1 MKDTIKTFEEYQKEA
16 VKYKISLDKFLEEH
30 PDTPKDVIELLAVAY
45 DGLGLG
51 EAGEV
56 QGKIKKI
63 IRDNGGLIT
72 KEAKYEIAKE
82 LGDTMYY
89 IASMSDNLGMTLED
103 IATMSVEKIRDRY
116 SRGVLRGSGDN
127 R

>member
-1 MKDTIKTFEEYQKEA
+1 MITTFNEYQKEA
-16 VKYKISLDKFLEEH
+16 NFLKISLDKFLEEH
-30 PDTPKDVIELLAVAY
+30 PDTPEDVKLLLAVAY

-63 IRDNGGLIT
+63 IRDNGGYISA
-72 KEAKYEIAKE
+72 ENRIEIKKE
-82 LGDTMYY
+82 LGDILWYV
-89 IASMSDNLGMTLED
+89 ASMCDGLGISMED
-103 IATMSVEKIRDRY
+103 VATGNIEKLKSRRDR
-116 SRGVLRGSGDN
+116 GTLHGSGDN

>member
-1 MKDTIKTFEEYQKEA
+1 MITTFKEYQKK
-16 VKYKISLDKFLEEH
+16 VVGVTISLDKFKELH
-30 PDTPKDVIELLAVAY
+30 PDIPKDVIEMLAIAY

-63 IRDNGGLIT
+63 IRDNGGIIT
-72 KEAKYEIAKE
+72 NEAKMGIMGE
-82 LGDTMYY
+82 LSDVLWY
-89 IASMSDNLGMTLED
+89 IASMCENLGIKMENV
-103 IATMSVEKIRDRY
+103 ATYNIEKVQDRKR
-116 SRGVLRGSGDN
+116 RGVLNGSGDN

>member
-1 MKDTIKTFEEYQKEA
+1 MKITTFSEYQKKA
-16 VKYKISLDKFLEEH
+16 NFLKISLDKFMELHE
-30 PDTPKDVIELLAVAY
+30 DIPKDVELLLAVAY

-63 IRDNGGLIT
+63 IRDNGGIIT
-72 KEAKYEIAKE
+72 AESKIEIMKEA
-82 LGDTMYY
+82 GDIMWYL
-89 IASMSDNLGMTLED
+89 ASLCDNLGFSLED
-103 IATMSVEKIRDRY
+103 VANENIKKLKSRRDR
-116 SRGVLRGSGDN
+116 GTLHGSGDN

>member
-16 VKYKISLDKFLEEH
+16 TQLNISLDKFRKIH
-30 PDTPKDVIELLAVAY
+30 PDLPEDVLSLMAITY

-63 IRDNGGLIT
+63 IRDNGGIIT
-72 KEAKYEIAKE
+72 DEAKNALILEI
-82 LGDTMYY
+82 GDTMWYL
-89 IASMSDNLGMTLED
+89 ASLCQNLGTTLENAASEN
-103 IATMSVEKIRDRY
+103 IKKLKLRHINKTVE
-116 SRGVLRGSGDN
+116 GSGDY

>member
-1 MKDTIKTFEEYQKEA
+1 MEINTFKEYQKEA
-16 VKYKISLDKFLEEH
+16 VGLAISLDKFRKIFPNLDDE
-30 PDTPKDVIELLAVAY
+30 VIKLVAVAY

-63 IRDNGGLIT
+63 IRDNGGIIT
-72 KEAKYEIAKE
+72 PEAVDGIKDE
-82 LGDTMYY
+82 LGDTLWY
-89 IASMSDNLGMTLED
+89 ITSMCKNLGITLED
-103 IATMSVEKIRDRY
+103 VAVANINKLHDRRN
-116 SRGVLRGSGDN
+116 RGVLGGSGDK

>member
-1 MKDTIKTFEEYQKEA
+1 MIKTFSEYQKEA
-16 VKYKISLDKFLEEH
+16 VKLKISLDKFREIFPEV
-30 PDTPKDVIELLAVAY
+30 DDDVINLVAVAY

-63 IRDNGGLIT
+63 IRDNGGIIT
-72 KEAKYEIAKE
+72 GEVKNDILKE
-82 LGDTMYY
+82 LGDTLWYM
-89 IASMSDNLGMTLED
+89 ASMCENLGITLED
-103 IATMSVEKIRDRY
+103 VANYNIIKLQDRHK
-116 SRGVLRGSGDN
+116 RGVLGGSGDN

>member
-1 MKDTIKTFEEYQKEA
+1 MITTFKEYQKE
-16 VKYKISLDKFLEEH
+16 VVGVTISLDKFKKIFPNLDDEII
-30 PDTPKDVIELLAVAY
+30 KLVAIAY

-63 IRDNGGLIT
+63 IRDNGGIIT
-72 KEAKYEIAKE
+72 SEAVDGIKDE
-82 LGDTMYY
+82 LGDTLWY
-89 IASMSDNLGMTLED
+89 ITSMCGNLGITLED
-103 IATMSVEKIRDRY
+103 VAKANIEKLHDRRA
-116 SRGVLRGSGDN
+116 RGVLGGSGDK

>member
-1 MKDTIKTFEEYQKEA
+1 MMETFNEYQKE
-16 VKYKISLDKFLEEH
+16 VVGVSISLTKFKKRYPEF
-30 PDTPKDVIELLAVAY
+30 DGELIKLMGVMY

-63 IRDNGGLIT
+63 IRDNGGIIT
-72 KEAKYEIAKE
+72 PEAVDGIKDE
-82 LGDTMYY
+82 LGDTLWY
-89 IASMSDNLGMTLED
+89 IASMCENLGITLKD
-103 IATMSVEKIRDRY
+103 VAKANIDKLQDRRK
-116 SRGVLRGSGDN
+116 RGVLGGSGDN

>member
-1 MKDTIKTFEEYQKEA
+1 MKIERFNDYQKEA
-16 VKYKISLDKFLEEH
+16 VKLTISLDKFRENY
-30 PDTPKDVIELLAVAY
+30 PDLPKELMCLIAVSY

-63 IRDNGGLIT
+63 IRDNGGVIT
-72 KEAKYEIAKE
+72 DEARNAIMDE
-82 LGDTMYY
+82 LSDVLWY
-89 IASMSDNLGMTLED
+89 IASMCQNLGITLED
-103 IATMSVEKIRDRY
+103 VANANIKKINDRNA
-116 SRGVLRGSGDN
+116 RGVRRGSGDY

>member
-1 MKDTIKTFEEYQKEA
+1 METFKEYQKEA
-16 VKYKISLDKFLEEH
+16 VALKISLKKFQIIFPNL
-30 PDTPKDVIELLAVAY
+30 DYQIIKLIAVAY

-63 IRDNGGLIT
+63 IRDNGGIIT
-72 KEAKYEIAKE
+72 PEATEEIKSE
-82 LGDTMYY
+82 LGDTLWY
-89 IASMSDNLGMTLED
+89 ITSMCENLGITLED
-103 IATMSVEKIRDRY
+103 VAQANIDKLHDRRE
-116 SRGVLRGSGDN
+116 RGVLGGSGDN

>member
-1 MKDTIKTFEEYQKEA
+1 MITTFKEYQKEVVEVA
-16 VKYKISLDKFLEEH
+16 ISLDKFKKIFPNL
-30 PDTPKDVIELLAVAY
+30 DDKIIELIAVAY

-63 IRDNGGLIT
+63 IRDNGGIIT
-72 KEAKYEIAKE
+72 SEAKMGIMAE
-82 LGDTMYY
+82 LSDILWY
-89 IASMSDNLGMTLED
+89 IASICENLGIKMENV
-103 IATMSVEKIRDRY
+103 ATYNIEKIQDRKRR
-116 SRGVLRGSGDN
+116 SVLNGSGDN

>member
-1 MKDTIKTFEEYQKEA
+1 METFKEYQKEA
-16 VKYKISLDKFLEEH
+16 VGLAISLDKFRKTFPNL
-30 PDTPKDVIELLAVAY
+30 DDNIIKLMAITY

-63 IRDNGGLIT
+63 IRDNGGIIT
-72 KEAKYEIAKE
+72 PEAVDGIKDE
-82 LGDTMYY
+82 LGDTLWY
-89 IASMSDNLGMTLED
+89 ITSMCENLGITLED
-103 IATMSVEKIRDRY
+103 VAVGNIKKLHDRR
-116 SRGVLRGSGDN
+116 SRGVLGGSGDK

>member
-1 MKDTIKTFEEYQKEA
+1 MDIETFEEYQKEA
-16 VKYKISLDKFLEEH
+16 VRLKISLNKFRERFPNVEE
-30 PDTPKDVIELLAVAY
+30 DVVKLVGLSY

-63 IRDNGGLIT
+63 IRDNGGIIT
-72 KEAKYEIAKE
+72 PEASEEIKKE
-82 LGDTMYY
+82 LGDTLWY
-89 IASMSDNLGMTLED
+89 IASMCDNLGITLTD
-103 IATMSVEKIRDRY
+103 VANSNIEKLHDRQK
-116 SRGVLRGSGDN
+116 RGVLGGSGDN

>member
-1 MKDTIKTFEEYQKEA
+1 METFKEYQKEA
-16 VKYKISLDKFLEEH
+16 VALKISLDKFKKIF
-30 PDTPKDVIELLAVAY
+30 PDADENIINLMAVVY

-63 IRDNGGLIT
+63 IRDNGGIIT
-72 KEAKYEIAKE
+72 PESIKEIISE
-82 LGDTMYY
+82 LGDTLWY
-89 IASMSDNLGMTLED
+89 ITSMCENLGITLADVAEAN
-103 IATMSVEKIRDRY
+103 IEKLHDRRE
-116 SRGVLRGSGDN
+116 RGVLGGSGDY

>member
-1 MKDTIKTFEEYQKEA
+1 MDMIKTFNEYQKEA

-82 LGDTMYY
+82 LGDTLYY
-89 IASMSDNLGMTLED
+89 IASMADNLGIPLED
-103 IATMSVEKIRDRY
+103 IATMSVDKIHDRY

>member
-1 MKDTIKTFEEYQKEA
+1 MKTFNEYQKEA
-16 VKYKISLDKFLEEH
+16 IALKISLKKFQETFPEIDDK
-30 PDTPKDVIELLAVAY
+30 VIKLLALSY

-63 IRDNGGLIT
+63 IRDNGGIIT
-72 KEAKYEIAKE
+72 PEATEDIKSE
-82 LGDTMYY
+82 LGDTLWY
-89 IASMSDNLGMTLED
+89 IASMCDNLGITLED
-103 IATMSVEKIRDRY
+103 VAIKNIEKLHDRQK
-116 SRGVLRGSGDN
+116 RGVLTGSGDN

>member
-1 MKDTIKTFEEYQKEA
+1 METFNEYQKEA
-16 VKYKISLDKFLEEH
+16 VALKISLNKFRKIFPDADDKMINLM
-30 PDTPKDVIELLAVAY
+30 AVVY

-63 IRDNGGLIT
+63 IRDNGGIIT
-72 KEAKYEIAKE
+72 PEATEEIKSE
-82 LGDTMYY
+82 LGDTLWY
-89 IASMSDNLGMTLED
+89 ITSMCENLGITLED
-103 IATMSVEKIRDRY
+103 VAVKNIEKLHDRQK
-116 SRGVLRGSGDN
+116 RGVLGGSGDN

>member
-1 MKDTIKTFEEYQKEA
+1 MPTFNEYQQEA

-72 KEAKYEIAKE
+72 KEVKYEIAKE
-82 LGDTMYY
+82 LGDTLFY
-89 IASMSDNLGMTLED
+89 IASMSDNLGISLED
-103 IATMSVEKIRDRY
+103 IATMSIEKIIDRY
-116 SRGVLRGSGDN
+116 GRGVLRGSGDN

>member
-1 MKDTIKTFEEYQKEA
+1 MTINTFSDYQTEA
-16 VKYKISLDKFLEEH
+16 VKLKISLKKFEKIFPEVS
-30 PDTPKDVIELLAVAY
+30 DDVIRLVALTY

-63 IRDNGGLIT
+63 IRDNGGVIT
-72 KEAKYEIAKE
+72 PEATEDIKKE
-82 LGDTMYY
+82 LGDTLWY
-89 IASMSDNLGMTLED
+89 IASMCENLGITLGD
-103 IATMSVEKIRDRY
+103 VATSNIEKLHDRQK
-116 SRGVLRGSGDN
+116 RGVLGGSGDN

>member
-1 MKDTIKTFEEYQKEA
+1 MEITTFSDYQKEA
-16 VKYKISLDKFLEEH
+16 TVLTISLNKFKENF
-30 PDTPKDVIELLAVAY
+30 PDLDDDIMKLLAVAY

-63 IRDNGGLIT
+63 IRDNGGIIT
-72 KEAKYEIAKE
+72 PEATDAIKDE
-82 LGDTMYY
+82 LGDTLWY
-89 IASMSDNLGMTLED
+89 ITSMCENLGITLED
-103 IATMSVEKIRDRY
+103 VAKCNIEKLYDRRA
-116 SRGVLRGSGDN
+116 RGVLGGSGDK

>member
-1 MKDTIKTFEEYQKEA
+1 VEINTFNEYQEEA
-16 VKYKISLDKFLEEH
+16 VKLRMSTKKFTENF
-30 PDTPKDVIELLAVAY
+30 PDTDSTIVKMVALSY

-63 IRDNGGLIT
+63 IRDSGGYITPEAT
-72 KEAKYEIAKE
+72 KEIQKE
-82 LGDTMYY
+82 LGDILWY
-89 IASMSDNLGMTLED
+89 IASMCDNLGITLKD
-103 IATMSVEKIRDRY
+103 VATNNIEKLQDRNK
-116 SRGVLRGSGDN
+116 RGVLEGSGDN

>member
-1 MKDTIKTFEEYQKEA
+1 MQITTFSEYQKEA
-16 VKYKISLDKFLEEH
+16 NFLKISLDKFLKYH
-30 PDTPKDVIELLAVAY
+30 PETPEDVKLLLAVAY

-63 IRDNGGLIT
+63 IRDNGGRIT
-72 KEAKYEIAKE
+72 HENVDEIKKE
-82 LGDTMYY
+82 LGDVLWYVS
-89 IASMSDNLGMTLED
+89 SMCDSLNIKMED
-103 IATMSVEKIRDRY
+103 VATGNIEKLKSRRDRNT
-116 SRGVLRGSGDN
+116 LHGSGDN

>member
-1 MKDTIKTFEEYQKEA
+1 MERFDEYQKEA
-16 VKYKISLDKFLEEH
+16 VGLSISLDKFQEKFPET
-30 PDTPKDVIELLAVAY
+30 PDEVIKLLAVAY

-63 IRDNGGLIT
+63 IRDNGGIIT
-72 KEAKYEIAKE
+72 PEATEAIKSE
-82 LGDTMYY
+82 LGDTLWY
-89 IASMSDNLGMTLED
+89 ITSMCKNLGITLAD
-103 IATMSVEKIRDRY
+103 VAQSNIEKLHDRRD
-116 SRGVLRGSGDN
+116 RGVLGGSGDN

>member
-1 MKDTIKTFEEYQKEA
+1 MITTFKEYQKEA
-16 VKYKISLDKFLEEH
+16 VKLKISLNKFKELH
-30 PDTPKDVIELLAVAY
+30 PDIPKDVIEILAIAY

-63 IRDNGGLIT
+63 IRDNGGIIT
-72 KEAKYEIAKE
+72 NEAKMGIMAE
-82 LGDTMYY
+82 LSDILWY
-89 IASMSDNLGMTLED
+89 IASICENLGIKMENV
-103 IATMSVEKIRDRY
+103 ATYNIEKIQDRKRR
-116 SRGVLRGSGDN
+116 SVLNGSGDN

>member
-1 MKDTIKTFEEYQKEA
+1 MVITTFKEYQKEA
-16 VKYKISLDKFLEEH
+16 NFLKISLNKFLETH
-30 PDTPKDVIELLAVAY
+30 PDTPIDVKLLLAVAY

-63 IRDNGGLIT
+63 IRDNGGIIT
-72 KEAKYEIAKE
+72 EEHVIEIKKE
-82 LGDTMYY
+82 LGDQLWY
-89 IASMSDNLGMTLED
+89 ISSMCDNLGIELED
-103 IATMSVEKIRDRY
+103 VATSNIEKLKSRRDRNT
-116 SRGVLRGSGDN
+116 LHGSGDN

>member
-1 MKDTIKTFEEYQKEA
+1 METFNEYQKEA
-16 VKYKISLDKFLEEH
+16 VALKISLDKFQKIFPNTDDKILQL
-30 PDTPKDVIELLAVAY
+30 IAVVY

-63 IRDNGGLIT
+63 IRDNGGYIT
-72 KEAKYEIAKE
+72 PEAIDEIKSE
-82 LGDTMYY
+82 LGDTLWY
-89 IASMSDNLGMTLED
+89 ITSMCENLGITLED
-103 IATMSVEKIRDRY
+103 VANSNIEKLHDRQKRSVL
-116 SRGVLRGSGDN
+116 GGSGDN